1 MCKLFHNNSSP
12 PQSSMPP
19 RPQPYFSGNIY
30 KQKSNSLKC
39 LTSHGNELNA
49 PAPRPPTVSSLT
61 LCVAFLMGGHMWSVI
76 PGWDVE
82 HHFDRGTG
90 ASSSFSSSSSRSFNK
105 QSAPLCNST
114 RTRGGRA
121 GRRESYPLS
130 VCVGDHRD
138 TLNRESMRPPYKRN
152 WFALRA
158 QERCTLLHT
167 WYHKESTWL
176 YLLTRVY

>member
-90 ASSSFSSSSSRSFNK
+90 ASSSFSSSS
-105 QSAPLCNST
+105 
-114 RTRGGRA
+114 
-121 GRRESYPLS
+121 YPLS